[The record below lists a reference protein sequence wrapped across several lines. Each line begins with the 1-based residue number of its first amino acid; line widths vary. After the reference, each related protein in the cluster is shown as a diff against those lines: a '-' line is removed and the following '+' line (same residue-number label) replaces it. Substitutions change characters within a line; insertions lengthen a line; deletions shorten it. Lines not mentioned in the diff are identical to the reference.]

1 MAWQLFT
8 DDSIKAVDRL
18 DFALDPSRSGHW
30 RISILKLG
38 HLSDSRPV
46 MLIKLN
52 DKGIRVFMA
61 SCRTHY
67 RTAPDWRSRTGRIV
81 RYSRNGSI
89 AYVVWNGRCSPDRV
103 LVGLI
108 EPASVR
114 YDIQHPREAE
124 PPNSAA

>member
-1 MAWQLFT
+1 
-8 DDSIKAVDRL
+8 
-18 DFALDPSRSGHW
+18 
-30 RISILKLG
+30 
-38 HLSDSRPV
+38 

-52 DKGIRVFMA
+52 DKGVRVFMA

-114 YDIQHPREAE
+114 YDIQPPREAE
-124 PPNSAA
+124 LPNSAA